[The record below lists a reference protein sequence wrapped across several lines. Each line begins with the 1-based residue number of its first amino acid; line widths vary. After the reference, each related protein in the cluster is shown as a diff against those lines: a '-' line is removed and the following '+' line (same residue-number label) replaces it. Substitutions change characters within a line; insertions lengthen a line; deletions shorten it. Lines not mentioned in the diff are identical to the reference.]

1 MKIFF
6 LRKSVVVYIN
16 VLFVIFLI
24 SACDKEDSVQP
35 QENHFEAVGTIIYD
49 ATGAVAVSILRGVT
63 GDTLFAE
70 AGLLSDHF
78 TVKFYD
84 DNETVVNPPDD
95 EDHYLGFEIGD
106 PSVAETYQHPG
117 EEGGYEFHLRGLKTG
132 STEIELFVYHI
143 DHRDYRSGKIPVIV
157 K

>member
-6 LRKSVVVYIN
+6 LRKSVNIFIN
-16 VLFVIFLI
+16 VLIAVFLL
-24 SACDKEDSVQP
+24 SACDSDDPIQP
-35 QENHFEAVGTIIYD
+35 HDDHFEAVGTIIYD

-63 GDTLFAE
+63 NDTLFVE
-70 AGLLSDHF
+70 AGQLSDHL

-84 DNETVVNPPDD
+84 DNEAVINPPDN

-106 PSVAETYQHPG
+106 PSIAETYQHPG
-117 EEGGYEFHLRGLKTG
+117 EEGGYEFHLRGLKSG
-132 STEIELFVYHI
+132 STKIELFIYHV
-143 DHRDYRSGKIPVIV
+143 DHRDYRSGQIPVIV